1 MSDPSPKGLE
11 LTPDL
16 IEYAKAVAIQT
27 AKHRCGARIL
37 FDDAV
42 GQAMLHLLGELPKYD
57 PSKPASPKTWINM
70 VVTRAVMK
78 YADREQKKLDR
89 IRSFGGQAD
98 ERSGPTEQQ
107 ETALRRLH
115 GRWPAD
121 HDAGAARVEEAIDLI
136 DNEDSKWM
144 CRLLI
149 EHNGNRSAVAREMKI
164 DEGTVRYRIERI
176 LRPKLLSIGF
186 DLFGE
191 RDTP

>member
-27 AKHRCGARIL
+27 AKHRCGARIVY
-37 FDDAV
+37 DDAV
-42 GQAMLHLLGELPKYD
+42 GQAMLHLLGALPKYD
-57 PSKPASPKTWINM
+57 PSKPAAPKTWINT
-70 VVTRAVMK
+70 VVSRAVMK

-89 IRSFGGQAD
+89 MRSFGGPAED
-98 ERSGPTEQQ
+98 GEGPTAQQ

-121 HDAGAARVEEAIDLI
+121 HDAGASRVEEALDLI
-136 DNEDSKWM
+136 DNEDSKRM

-164 DEGTVRYRIERI
+164 DEKTVRYRIEKI
-176 LRPKLLSIGF
+176 LQPKLLSIGF

-191 RDTP
+191 RDTL

>member
-16 IEYAKAVAIQT
+16 IEYAKAAALEA
-27 AKHRCGARIL
+27 AKRCCGPRIV

-57 PSKPASPKTWINM
+57 PSKGAAPKTWIHL

-78 YADREQKKLDR
+78 YAEREQKKLDR
-89 IRSFGGQAD
+89 MCSFGGPAEEQ
-98 ERSGPTEQQ
+98 SGPTEQQ
-107 ETALRRLH
+107 ETALGRWH

-121 HDAGAARVEEAIDLI
+121 HEAAAARVEEALELI
-136 DNEDSKWM
+136 DNADSKRM

-149 EHNGNRSAVAREMKI
+149 EHDGNRSAVAREMKI
-164 DEGTVRYRIERI
+164 DEGTVRYRIDRI
-176 LRPKLLSIGF
+176 LRPRLLAMGF

-191 RDTP
+191 GDAP